1 MVSTNVDEV
10 STNDLEVSTNVD
22 RGINNGL
29 QGYQQKFKENN
40 INNNNTIKINNE
52 VKVAGNSILAPQD
65 AEIYNINGLRV
76 NGENLTP
83 GIYVVRLQDSIKK
96 VIVK

>member
-1 MVSTNVDEV
+1 M
-10 STNDLEVSTNVD
+10 NDD
-22 RGINNGL
+22 
-29 QGYQQKFKENN
+29 
-40 INNNNTIKINNE
+40 
-52 VKVAGNSILAPQD
+52 VKTVGNSIIAPQD

-83 GIYVVRLQDSIKK
+83 GIYVVRLQDGIKK